1 MRFVTDVM
9 LGRLSRWLRLLGF
22 DTTSGLRDDLRLLQ
36 TAAAEGRT
44 LLTRD
49 RALIEQAE
57 RMGITCIYISSSQLQ
72 DQIVE
77 LFESLGSSSIDL
89 DPAKSRCP
97 MCNGELKAVPREQL
111 PDQVPEKVLRYH
123 SEFYVCAACGKIYWM
138 GRHWE
143 NIEKKISDAN
153 AMIKEKHVGP
163 ARPSSTGHDDA
174 TRDL

>member
-22 DTTSGLRDDLRLLQ
+22 DTTSGLREDLRLLQ
-36 TAAAEGRT
+36 TAATEERT

-49 RALIEQAE
+49 RALFEQAE
-57 RMGITCIYISSSQLQ
+57 RMGISCIYISSSQLK

-77 LFESLGSSSIDL
+77 LFERLGTSSIDL

-97 MCNGELKAVPREQL
+97 MCNGELKAVRREDL
-111 PDQVPEKVLRYH
+111 PDQVPEKVLHYH
-123 SEFYVCAACGKIYWM
+123 SEFFVCTDCRKIYWM

-143 NIEKKISDAN
+143 NIEEKINDAN
-153 AMIKEKHVGP
+153 ALLSKGSGP
-163 ARPSSTGHDDA
+163 HGA
-174 TRDL
+174 